1 MSNAG
6 YLDYI
11 IRLKGN
17 LGEQAQRQMN
27 TLKRANEGAR
37 TSVDRLGQSHATLEQ
52 RAVKSQNAMMR
63 AINNAT
69 KASQRQLGFLE
80 RMGTVYDRLGRG
92 AKAFGAVA
100 GGVAAG
106 GAVAAM
112 QLQKP
117 LAYDLALRYA
127 ANTAYSERDKD
138 GRKAGMVELDALVN
152 KTVRSYGGTREGALG
167 GYNKL
172 IGSGQFSSESAGN
185 LLPALQKSAVAANV
199 EIEGLAEMAERMKV
213 SMGIADADI
222 PLAISKVMRAGEM
235 GGFELKESSP
245 WMARLWPRMKE
256 MGYNGMDGVETLSA
270 MLQQARATAGTN
282 DEAGNNVLNLLAKA
296 TSKSTT
302 KDFEKQKIDL
312 PAEMAKGRALGQD
325 PLTVYMAQ
333 MDKVIAKQDPSGK
346 ALATIN
352 RIGSIKDPVQRE
364 AAMGEA
370 RKVYETAGVGEI
382 ISDLQE
388 MSAFLALR
396 STVKYGQE
404 VRAGVKADSGQTVD
418 TAFALV
424 NDGAG
429 ASLQKVDNE
438 WKTGVQGAFN
448 GISEQL
454 KSASDAISTNAQE
467 YPKLTTAIAGTTIAL
482 TTLAAMLGGF
492 GLMAKMGG
500 LFKGGGAAAGAAG
513 AARGA
518 ALVWPTLPGAAA
530 GAAGAAGAA
539 SRGGMLAG
547 ALGRWLP
554 AIGVGTWAY
563 EQRDPNSAMNQLKAR
578 SDSLLSQTTKGK
590 TGAPLAAAQKVDIG
604 QGQLAVTVRVQ
615 DERVL
620 TAASVTQQPSNL
632 KINAGATNPQ
642 GSW

>member
-11 IRLKGN
+11 IRLRGN
-17 LGEQAQRQMN
+17 LGEQARRQMD

-37 TSVDRLGQSHATLEQ
+37 SSVDRLGASHAKVEQ
-52 RAVKSQNAMMR
+52 RALQSQNTFMR
-63 AINNAT
+63 AINKSTQAT
-69 KASQRQLGFLE
+69 QRQLGYLE
-80 RMGTVYDRLGRG
+80 RMAGVYDRLGRG
-92 AKAFGAVA
+92 ARGLGAAA
-100 GGVAAG
+100 GGVMAG

-112 QLQKP
+112 HMQKP

-127 ANTAYSERDKD
+127 ANTAYAERDKQ
-138 GRKAGMVELDALVN
+138 GRQTGMQELDSLV
-152 KTVRSYGGTREGALG
+152 KQAVRSYGGTREGALG

-172 IGSGQFSSESAGN
+172 IGSGQFSSEAAGN

-199 EIEGLAEMAERMKV
+199 EIEGLAEMAERLKV

-222 PLAISKVMRAGEM
+222 PVAISKVMRAGEM

-245 WMARLWPRMKE
+245 WMARLLPRMRE
-256 MGYNGMDGVETLSA
+256 MGYSGMDGVEALSS

-282 DEAGNNVLNLLAKA
+282 DEAGNNILNLLAKA

-302 KDFEKQKIDL
+302 KDFEKQKINL

-325 PLTVYMAQ
+325 PLAVYMAQ

-352 RIGSIKDPVQRE
+352 RIGSIKDPAQRE
-364 AAMGEA
+364 AALGEA

-404 VRAGVKADSGQTVD
+404 VRAGVKADSGQAVD
-418 TAFALV
+418 TAFAV
-424 NDGAG
+424 INDS
-429 ASLQKVDNE
+429 ASVSLGKTKNE
-438 WKTGVQGAFN
+438 WDIGVQGAFN
-448 GISEQL
+448 GIEEHL
-454 KSASDAISTNAQE
+454 KTASDAISKNAQE
-467 YPKLTTAIAGTTIAL
+467 YPKLTTAITGTTIAL
-482 TTLAAMLGGF
+482 TSLGALLGGF
-492 GLMAKMGG
+492 GLLKMLGG
-500 LFKGGGAAAGAAG
+500 GAAAGGAAAGAAK
-513 AARGA
+513 GA
-518 ALVWPTLPGAAA
+518 ALVWPTVPGAAA
-530 GAAGAAGAA
+530 AT
-539 SRGGMLAG
+539 SRLGMLG
-547 ALGRWLP
+547 GVLGRVLP
-554 AIGVGTWAY
+554 HVGMGAWAY
-563 EQRDPNSAMNQLKAR
+563 GQRDPNSPMNRMRGQLDSQLNLATKPKAGGV
-578 SDSLLSQTTKGK
+578 Q
-590 TGAPLAAAQKVDIG
+590 PPAQKVDIG

-620 TAASVTQQPSNL
+620 TATNVTRQPSNL
-632 KINAGATNPQ
+632 KVSAGATSPE
-642 GSW
+642 GAW